1 MQFYKTV
8 KRKRPICTDSGDSPG
23 GLWSSVCDE
32 RGSILGHR
40 DGGVGKCAR
49 AASHKDT
56 HALTLWLL
64 CYLRMCG
71 RPLSYVVFNKLEYN
85 VVSAHVDDASYNI
98 WVCTYVCLLH
108 LPFCYIL
115 LALALISIQ
124 SLAV

>member
-23 GLWSSVCDE
+23 GLESSVCDE

-56 HALTLWLL
+56 HTHTRTHTVVAVLFA
-64 CYLRMCG
+64 
-71 RPLSYVVFNKLEYN
+71 YVWKAIVKCC
-85 VVSAHVDDASYNI
+85 V
-98 WVCTYVCLLH
+98 
-108 LPFCYIL
+108 
-115 LALALISIQ
+115 
-124 SLAV
+124 